1 MGEMVMAKKQA
12 AVKPI
17 KPRTIDGFREEISA
31 IESRLAESKALDEK
45 AQGVIDDLAL
55 SVYRGDPQ
63 AKKKFEE
70 ISSARASESEKR
82 RMLEAALENSKAE
95 LLQAQAEANR
105 EAARERMKEA
115 RRIVDEF
122 RGIGA
127 EIDDNMRKV
136 LAGYQKIQT
145 VMAQLTNL
153 GVVRFSGEVVRA
165 NVRRAMRSSLISIHR
180 DLELP
185 LMPPLERRTFD
196 GVVTAWVSNIERM
209 IAMGEGEAPAPQVD
223 KAQA

>member
-1 MGEMVMAKKQA
+1 MVMKKQM
-12 AVKPI
+12 KPKQT
-17 KPRTIDGFREEISA
+17 KPRTIDGFCEEIA
-31 IESRLAESKALDEK
+31 QIESRLAESKQLDEK

-63 AKKKFEE
+63 AKKKLDG
-70 ISSARASESEKR
+70 ITGARASESEKR

>member
-1 MGEMVMAKKQA
+1 MVMKKQM
-12 AVKPI
+12 KPKQT
-17 KPRTIDGFREEISA
+17 KPRTIDGFCEEIA
-31 IESRLAESKALDEK
+31 QIESRLAESKQLDEK

-63 AKKKFEE
+63 AKKKLDG
-70 ISSARASESEKR
+70 ITGARASESEKR

-165 NVRRAMRSSLISIHR
+165 NVRRSMRSSLISIHR

-196 GVVTAWVSNIERM
+196 SVVTAWVSNIERM

>member
-1 MGEMVMAKKQA
+1 MKKQM
-12 AVKPI
+12 KPKQT
-17 KPRTIDGFREEISA
+17 KPRTIDGFREEIA
-31 IESRLAESKALDEK
+31 QIESRLAESKALDEK

-63 AKKKFEE
+63 AKKKLDG
-70 ISSARASESEKR
+70 ITSARASESEKR
-82 RMLEAALENSKAE
+82 RMLEAALESSKAE

-105 EAARERMKEA
+105 EVARKRMKEA
-115 RRIVDEF
+115 REIVASF

-165 NVRRAMRSSLISIHR
+165 NVRRAMRSSLLPIHR
-180 DLELP
+180 DLEMSLV
-185 LMPPLERRTFD
+185 PPLERRTFRQI
-196 GVVTAWVSNIERM
+196 VSAWVANIERM
-209 IAMGEGEAPAPQVD
+209 IAMGEGEAPASEAD